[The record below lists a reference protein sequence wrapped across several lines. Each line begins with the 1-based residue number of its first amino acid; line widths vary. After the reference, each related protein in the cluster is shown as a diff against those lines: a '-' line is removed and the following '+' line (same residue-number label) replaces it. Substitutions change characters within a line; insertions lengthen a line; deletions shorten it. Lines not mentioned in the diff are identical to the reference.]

1 MGYAV
6 AMRPDLLNPLFG
18 DVTLLRGVGEAVHRQ
33 LARLDIEKPLDL
45 LLHCPVGRLRRTW
58 HADLSSARSGETIIL
73 PVTIIEHDGARGGKG
88 PLRIQCVDDAGEP
101 LTLVFF
107 SNPGD
112 YISKRL
118 PKDQRR
124 VISGTLEMYQN
135 RFQMVHP
142 DHIVLE
148 SRVADIPLDEPIYPL
163 TEGMGQKRLG
173 GLIAQVLERTPVLP
187 EWIDGPL
194 VQRQNWPGWREAIE
208 ALHKAGSSEARA
220 RLAYDELFANQLAL
234 AMVRARVRKDKG
246 RAFAGAPPRAL
257 PMPLPFALT
266 TAQHKAV
273 DEILADLASDAPML
287 RLLQGDVGSGKTV
300 VALLAAARI
309 ASFGVQT
316 ALLAPTEILARQHLA
331 TFEKMA
337 AASGLRVALL
347 TGREKGKPR
356 AAILEALAG
365 GEIDVLIGTHALFT
379 EDVAYKDLGL
389 IIIDEQHKFG
399 VHQRLMLS
407 AKALSPP
414 HLLVMTAT
422 PIPRTLTL
430 TFYGELDVSVL
441 NERPPGRQPIDT
453 RVVAL
458 DRLDDVYDGVARNL
472 ASGGR
477 CYWVCPLVEESEKID
492 LAAAEVRAAHLMQRF
507 GDDVAL
513 VHGRLKSAE
522 KDAAMQAFARG
533 EKRILV
539 STTVIE
545 VGVDVAEANLMVIEQ
560 AERFGLAQLHQLR
573 GRVGRGAAKS
583 VCLLLR
589 GAHLSETARARL
601 GILRDTDDGFR
612 IAEEDLRLRGAGEV
626 LGTKQ
631 SGLPEF
637 KIADPALHGDLLMV
651 ARDDARLLLERDA
664 HLTSER
670 GRAARLPL
678 YLFDR
683 VGAAGLLR
691 SG

>member
-1 MGYAV
+1 
-6 AMRPDLLNPLFG
+6 MRPDLLNPLFG
-18 DVTLLRGVGEAVHRQ
+18 DVTRLRGVGEAVLRQ

-45 LLHCPVGRLRRTW
+45 LLHIPVGRLRRVW
-58 HADLSSARSGETIIL
+58 HDDLASARSGDTVIM
-73 PVTIIEHDGARGGKG
+73 PVTVVEHEAARGGKG
-88 PLRIQCVDDAGEP
+88 PLRIICLDAAGET
-101 LTLVFF
+101 LTLAFF

-112 YISKRL
+112 YITKQL
-118 PKDQRR
+118 PRDQRR
-124 VISGTLEMYQN
+124 VISGTLEQYQG

-142 DHIVLE
+142 DHIVPE
-148 SRVADIPLDEPIYPL
+148 SRADSIALDEPIYPL
-163 TEGMGQKRLG
+163 TEGMGNKRLS
-173 GLIAQVLERTPVLP
+173 GLIAQVLEKTPDLP
-187 EWIDGPL
+187 EWIDNNL
-194 VQRQNWPGWREAIE
+194 MERQRWPSWRVAIAAVHQSGEAQ
-208 ALHKAGSSEARA
+208 ARA

-234 AMVRARVRKDKG
+234 AMVRARVRKVKG
-246 RAFAGAPPRAL
+246 RSFVGAAPRAV
-257 PMPLPFALT
+257 PVALPFELT
-266 TAQHKAV
+266 GAQNRAV
-273 DEILADLASDAPML
+273 QEILADLSSDAPML

-300 VALLAAARI
+300 VALLACARV
-309 ASFGVQT
+309 AGFGVQS
-316 ALLAPTEILARQHLA
+316 AILAPTEILARQHLV
-331 TFEKMA
+331 TFEKIGA
-337 AASGLRVALL
+337 AAGLRVALL
-347 TGREKGKPR
+347 TGREKGKSR
-356 AAILEALAG
+356 QAILEALAAG
-365 GEIDVLIGTHALFT
+365 NIDVLIGTHALFT
-379 EDVAYKDLGL
+379 DNVSYKDLGL

-407 AKALSPP
+407 AKAEQPP
-414 HLLVMTAT
+414 HMLVMTAT

-453 RVVAL
+453 RVVAI
-458 DRLDDVYDGVARNL
+458 DRLEDVYDGVARNL

-492 LAAAEVRAAHLMQRF
+492 LAAAEVRAAHLQQRF

-513 VHGRLKSAE
+513 VHGRLKAAE

-539 STTVIE
+539 ATTVIE
-545 VGVDVAEANLMVIEQ
+545 VGVDVSEANLMVIEQ

-589 GAHLSETARARL
+589 GSHLSETARARL

-631 SGLPEF
+631 SGMPDF
-637 KIADPALHGDLLMV
+637 KIADPAIHGDLLMI

-664 HLTSER
+664 SLQSER

>member
-1 MGYAV
+1 
-6 AMRPDLLNPLFG
+6 MRPDLLNPLFG
-18 DVTLLRGVGEAVHRQ
+18 DVTRLRGVGEAVVRQ
-33 LARLDIEKPLDL
+33 LARLDIAKPLDL
-45 LLHCPVGRLRRTW
+45 LLHIPAGRLRRTW
-58 HADLSSARSGETIIL
+58 HADLAGARSGDTIIL
-73 PVTIIEHDGARGGKG
+73 PVTVEEHESARSGKG
-88 PLRIQCVDDAGEP
+88 PLRVQCVDDAGTP

-112 YISKRL
+112 YISKQL
-118 PKDQRR
+118 PRDQRK
-124 VISGTLEMYQN
+124 VIAGTLEMYQG
-135 RFQMVHP
+135 RFQIVHP
-142 DHIVLE
+142 DYMVAE
-148 SRVADIPLDEPIYPL
+148 SRAADVPLDEPVYPL
-163 TEGMGQKRLG
+163 TEGLGNKRLS
-173 GLIAQVLERTPVLP
+173 GLIAQVLERTPELP
-187 EWIDGPL
+187 EWIDVALMGRK
-194 VQRQNWPGWREAIE
+194 QWPTWRVAI
-208 ALHKAGSSEARA
+208 AAIHQGGTADART

-234 AMVRARVRKDKG
+234 AMVRARVRRDKG
-246 RAFAGAPPRAL
+246 RAFVGVGPRTL
-257 PMPLPFALT
+257 SVQLPFELT
-266 TAQHKAV
+266 GAQNQAV
-273 DEILADLASDAPML
+273 EEIYTDLAQEAPML

-300 VALLAAARI
+300 VALLACARI
-309 ASFGVQT
+309 ASFGVQS

-331 TFEKMA
+331 TFEKIA
-337 AASGLRVALL
+337 ANTSLRVALL

-356 AAILEALAG
+356 QAILEALSAG
-365 GEIDVLIGTHALFT
+365 DIDVLIGTHALFT
-379 EDVAYKDLGL
+379 EDVTYKDLGL

-407 AKALSPP
+407 AKAETPP

-441 NERPPGRQPIDT
+441 NERPPGRQPVDT
-453 RVVAL
+453 RVVAI
-458 DRLDDVYDGVARNL
+458 DRLEDVYDGVARNL
-472 ASGGR
+472 AAGGR

-492 LAAAEVRAAHLMQRF
+492 LAAAEVRAAHLQQRF

-513 VHGRLKSAE
+513 VHGRLKAAD
-522 KDAAMQAFARG
+522 KDAAMQAFVRG

-539 STTVIE
+539 ATTVIE
-545 VGVDVAEANLMVIEQ
+545 VGVDVPEANLMVIEQ

-589 GAHLSETARARL
+589 GAHLSEAARARL

-612 IAEEDLRLRGAGEV
+612 IAEEDLRLRGSGEV

-631 SGLPEF
+631 SGLPDF
-637 KIADPALHGDLLMV
+637 KIADPALHGDLLMI
-651 ARDDARLLLERDA
+651 ARDDARLLLERDSS
-664 HLTSER
+664 LQSER

>member
-1 MGYAV
+1 MAV
-6 AMRPDLLNPLFG
+6 TMRPDLLNPLFA
-18 DVTLLRGVGEAVHRQ
+18 DVTRLRGVGEAVLRQ
-33 LARLDIEKPLDL
+33 LARLDVEKPLDL
-45 LLHCPVGRLRRTW
+45 LLHIPVARLRRVW
-58 HADLSSARSGETIIL
+58 HNDLAAARSGEVIIM
-73 PVTIIEHDGARGGKG
+73 PVTILDHESARSGKG
-88 PLRIQCVDDAGEP
+88 PLRVQCVDDAGQT
-101 LTLVFF
+101 LTLAFF

-112 YISKRL
+112 YIGKQL
-118 PKDQRR
+118 PRHQRR
-124 VISGTLEMYQN
+124 VVAGTLEMYQS

-142 DHIVLE
+142 DYIVPE
-148 SRVADIPLDEPIYPL
+148 SRAESVPLDEPVYAL
-163 TEGMGQKRLG
+163 TEGMGNKRLSS
-173 GLIAQVLERTPVLP
+173 LIVQVLAQTPELP
-187 EWIDGPL
+187 EWIDAALMERRGW
-194 VQRQNWPGWREAIE
+194 QGWRAAIQ
-208 ALHKAGSSEARA
+208 AVHQGGDADARA

-234 AMVRARVRKDKG
+234 AMVRARVRRDKG
-246 RAFAGAPPRAL
+246 RAYTGDAPRTIVL
-257 PMPLPFALT
+257 NLPFALT
-266 TAQHKAV
+266 GAQVKAV
-273 DEILADLASDAPML
+273 DEILTDLAQESPML

-300 VALLAAARI
+300 VALLACARI
-309 ASFGVQT
+309 ASYGVQS

-331 TFEKMA
+331 TFEKIA
-337 AASGLRVALL
+337 ADSGLRVALL
-347 TGREKGKPR
+347 TGREKGKSR
-356 AAILEALAG
+356 QLILDRLAA

-379 EDVAYKDLGL
+379 EDVSYRDLGL

-407 AKALSPP
+407 AKAQQPP

-441 NERPPGRQPIDT
+441 DERPPGRQPIDT

-458 DRLDDVYDGVARNL
+458 DRLEDVYDGVARNI
-472 ASGGR
+472 ANGGR

-492 LAAAEVRAAHLMQRF
+492 LAVAEVRAAHLQQRF

-513 VHGRLKSAE
+513 VHGRLKAAE
-522 KDAAMQAFARG
+522 KDAAMQSFASG
-533 EKRILV
+533 EKKILV
-539 STTVIE
+539 ATTVIE
-545 VGVDVAEANLMVIEQ
+545 VGVDVPEANLIVIEQ

-589 GAHLSETARARL
+589 GAQLSETARARL

-612 IAEEDLRLRGAGEV
+612 IAEEDLRLRGSGEV

-631 SGLPEF
+631 SGLPDF
-637 KIADPALHGDLLMV
+637 KIADPAIHGDLLMI

-664 HLTSER
+664 NLQSER

>member
-1 MGYAV
+1 
-6 AMRPDLLNPLFG
+6 MRPDLLNPLFG
-18 DVTLLRGVGEAVHRQ
+18 DLTLLRGVGEAVLRQ

-45 LLHCPVGRLRRTW
+45 LLHIPVGRLRRLW
-58 HADLSSARSGETIIL
+58 CDDLSGARSGDTVIV
-73 PVTIIEHDGARGGKG
+73 PVIVVEHDAPRSGKG
-88 PLRIQCVDDAGEP
+88 PLRVQCLDASGET

-107 SNPGD
+107 SNPGQ
-112 YISKRL
+112 YISKQL
-118 PKDQRR
+118 PCDQPR
-124 VISGTLEMYQN
+124 VISGTLEQYQG
-135 RFQMVHP
+135 RFQIVHP
-142 DHIVLE
+142 DYMLAP
-148 SRVADIPLDEPIYPL
+148 SRAGDIPLDEPIYPL
-163 TEGMGQKRLG
+163 TEGMGNKKLSG
-173 GLIAQVLERTPVLP
+173 FIAQVLERAPELP
-187 EWIDGPL
+187 EWIDSHL
-194 VQRQNWPGWREAIE
+194 LEKQRWPSWRAAI
-208 ALHKAGSSEARA
+208 AAVHHSGDAEARA

-234 AMVRARVRKDKG
+234 AMVRARVRRDKG
-246 RAFAGAPPRAL
+246 RAFAGAAPRAIAVQ
-257 PMPLPFALT
+257 LPFELT
-266 TAQHKAV
+266 GAQSQAV
-273 DEILADLASDAPML
+273 AEILDDLANDAPML

-300 VALLAAARI
+300 VALLACARI
-309 ASFGVQT
+309 ASFGVQS
-316 ALLAPTEILARQHLA
+316 ALLAPTEILARQHLV
-331 TFEKMA
+331 TFEKIA
-337 AASGLRVALL
+337 ANSGLRVALL
-347 TGREKGKPR
+347 TGREKGKAR
-356 AAILEALAG
+356 QAILAALAA

-379 EDVAYKDLGL
+379 DDVMYKDLGL

-407 AKALSPP
+407 AKAQLPP

-453 RVVAL
+453 RVIAI
-458 DRLDDVYDGVARNL
+458 DRLEDVYDGVARNL
-472 ASGGR
+472 AQGGR

-492 LAAAEVRAAHLMQRF
+492 LAAAEVRAAHLQQRF

-539 STTVIE
+539 ATTVIE
-545 VGVDVAEANLMVIEQ
+545 VGVDVQEANLMMIEQ

-589 GAHLSETARARL
+589 GQHLSETARARL
-601 GILRDTDDGFR
+601 GILRETDDGFR
-612 IAEEDLRLRGAGEV
+612 IAEEDLRLRGSGEV

-631 SGLPEF
+631 SGLPDF
-637 KIADPALHGDLLMV
+637 KIADPAIHGDLLMI

-664 HLTSER
+664 QLQSER

>member
-1 MGYAV
+1 
-6 AMRPDLLNPLFG
+6 MRPDLLNPLFG
-18 DVTLLRGVGEAVHRQ
+18 DVTRLRGVGEAVLRQ

-45 LLHCPVGRLRRTW
+45 LFHMPAGRLRRVW
-58 HADLSSARSGETIIL
+58 HEDLSAVRSGDTVVLPII
-73 PVTIIEHDGARGGKG
+73 VVEHDAPRSGKG
-88 PLRIQCVDDAGEP
+88 PLRVQCLDAAGEA

-112 YISKRL
+112 YIGKQL
-118 PKDQRR
+118 PRDSAR
-124 VISGTLEMYQN
+124 VISGTLEQYQG
-135 RFQMVHP
+135 RFQIVHP
-142 DHIVLE
+142 DYILPA
-148 SRVADIPLDEPIYPL
+148 SRVSEVPLDEPIYPL
-163 TEGMGQKRLG
+163 TEGMGNKRLSA
-173 GLIAQVLERTPVLP
+173 LIAQVLERAPELP
-187 EWIDGPL
+187 EWIDTNL
-194 VQRQNWPGWREAIE
+194 MEKQRWPSWHAAIT
-208 ALHKAGSSEARA
+208 AVHKGGESEARA

-234 AMVRARVRKDKG
+234 AMVRARVRRDKG
-246 RAFAGAPPRAL
+246 RAFAGAAPRAL
-257 PMPLPFALT
+257 PIQLPFALT
-266 TAQHKAV
+266 NAQSVAV
-273 DEILADLASDAPML
+273 DEIVKDLASDAPML

-300 VALLAAARI
+300 VALLACARI
-309 ASFGVQT
+309 ASFGVQC

-331 TFEKMA
+331 TFEKIA
-337 AASGLRVALL
+337 ADSGLRVALL

-356 AAILEALAG
+356 QAILAALAA

-379 EDVAYKDLGL
+379 EDVSYKDLGL

-407 AKALSPP
+407 AKAERPP
-414 HLLVMTAT
+414 HMLVMTAT

-441 NERPPGRQPIDT
+441 NERPPGRQPVDT
-453 RVVAL
+453 RVIAI

-472 ASGGR
+472 AQGGR

-492 LAAAEVRAAHLMQRF
+492 LAAAEVRAAHLQQRF

-513 VHGRLKSAE
+513 VHGRLKAAE

-539 STTVIE
+539 ATTVIE
-545 VGVDVAEANLMVIEQ
+545 VGVDVPEANLMMIEQ

-589 GAHLSETARARL
+589 GQHLSETARARL

-612 IAEEDLRLRGAGEV
+612 IAEEDLRLRGSGEV

-631 SGLPEF
+631 SGLPDF
-637 KIADPALHGDLLMV
+637 KIADPAIHGDLLMI

-664 HLTSER
+664 NLQSER

>member
-1 MGYAV
+1 
-6 AMRPDLLNPLFG
+6 MRPDLLNPLFG
-18 DVTLLRGVGEAVHRQ
+18 DVTRLRGVGEAVQRQ
-33 LARLDIEKPLDL
+33 LTRLEIEKPLDL
-45 LLHCPVGRLRRTW
+45 LLHRPVGRLRRVW
-58 HADLSSARSGETIIL
+58 QADLSTARSGDVIIL
-73 PVTIIEHDGARGGKG
+73 PVTVVEHEAARGGKG
-88 PLRIQCVDDAGEP
+88 PMRIQCIDDAGEA

-118 PKDQRR
+118 PQDQRR
-124 VISGTLEMYQN
+124 IISGTLEMYQN

-148 SRVADIPLDEPIYPL
+148 SRRSEIPLDEPIYPL
-163 TEGMGQKRLG
+163 TEGVGNKRLS
-173 GLIAQVLERTPVLP
+173 GLVAQVLERAPELP
-187 EWIDGPL
+187 EWIDAAL
-194 VQRQNWPGWREAIE
+194 VARQGWPTWRA
-208 ALHKAGSSEARA
+208 ALETLHAEGSEQARA

-246 RAFAGAPPRAL
+246 RAFAGAAPRAL
-257 PMPLPFALT
+257 PLTLPFDLT
-266 TAQHKAV
+266 AAQRIAV
-273 DEILADLASDAPML
+273 DDILADLASDAPML

-300 VALLAAARI
+300 VALLAAARV
-309 ASFGVQT
+309 AGFGVQS

-331 TFEKMA
+331 TFEKMG

-347 TGREKGKPR
+347 TGREKGKSR
-356 AAILEALAG
+356 QTILESLAA

-379 EDVAYKDLGL
+379 DDVTYKDLGL

-407 AKALSPP
+407 AKAQQPP

-453 RVVAL
+453 RVVSL
-458 DRLDDVYDGVARNL
+458 DRLEDVYDGVARNI

-507 GDDVAL
+507 GDAVAL
-513 VHGRLKSAE
+513 VHGRLKAAE
-522 KDAAMQAFARG
+522 KDAAMQAFASG
-533 EKRILV
+533 AKRILV

-637 KIADPALHGDLLMV
+637 KIADPAIHGDLLMV

-664 HLTSER
+664 RLTSER